1 MLPADGGSQP
11 VPRLKDVS
19 FQRLMALQI
28 GDPAPEF
35 TLPDQDGNPVSL
47 SQLKGKRV
55 VIYFYPKDDTP
66 GCTKEACSFRDH
78 ASELGGAV
86 VLGVSCDAADS
97 HRAFAQKFNLN
108 FPLLA
113 DTTGELSKRW
123 GVRGAMGVPRRVT
136 FVLDREGRIA
146 RVFEG
151 VKVDGHTAEVLA
163 ALRELP

>member
-1 MLPADGGSQP
+1 MGLRD
-11 VPRLKDVS
+11 RLKD
-19 FQRLMALQI
+19 ALGLGGKTHLQE
-28 GDPAPEF
+28 GGAAPELGVADA
-35 TLPDQDGNPVSL
+35 T
-47 SQLKGKRV
+47 GKVWHINDLRGRTAV
-55 VIYFYPKDDTP
+55 VYFYPKDDTP

-78 ASELGGAV
+78 ALQMGESV
-86 VLGVSCDAADS
+86 VLGVSGDAPES
-97 HRAFAQKFNLN
+97 HRAFAQKFNLG

-113 DTTGELSKRW
+113 DTTGELTKRW

-146 RVFEG
+146 RIFEP